1 MVLRSPES
9 ADVGWPPAKTGGSI
23 GRDRDRQV
31 RSLAEGALPPMSDD
45 GTADVPESS
54 FSSEVGQRLRN
65 VRRIRGLSLDDV
77 ERESGGRWSA
87 SAVGAYERGF
97 RNLSLPRLRDLASFY
112 DVPMGVL
119 LGEEDGNERTPGGR
133 LVIDL
138 VALQSIPVPEAES
151 VLRYLRSIILERGDY
166 NGRILSVRRDD
177 LRAVCSL
184 LRTDE
189 PATLEQLRQW
199 GALVEDETPT
209 G

>member
-1 MVLRSPES
+1 M
-9 ADVGWPPAKTGGSI
+9 
-23 GRDRDRQV
+23 
-31 RSLAEGALPPMSDD
+31 
-45 GTADVPESS
+45 TADADGATEST
-54 FSSEVGQRLRN
+54 FSSEVGQRLRS

-97 RNLSLPRLRDLASFY
+97 RNLSLPRLRDLARFY

-119 LGEEDGNERTPGGR
+119 LGEEDAGGEGTRAQGR
-133 LVIDL
+133 LVLDL
-138 VALQSIPVPEAES
+138 VALQQVPEAEA

-177 LRAVCSL
+177 LRAICSL

-189 PATLEQLRQW
+189 PTTLEQLNAW
-199 GALVEDETPT
+199 GALVDGSGPT
-209 G
+209 SS

>member
-1 MVLRSPES
+1 MSNVTEVEGRS
-9 ADVGWPPAKTGGSI
+9 V
-23 GRDRDRQV
+23 
-31 RSLAEGALPPMSDD
+31 
-45 GTADVPESS
+45 
-54 FSSEVGQRLRN
+54 FSVEVGQRLRA
-65 VRRIRGLSLDDV
+65 VGRSRRYSLDDV
-77 ERESGGRWSA
+77 EQKSGGRWSA

-97 RNLSLPRLRDLASFY
+97 RNLSLPRLRDLATFY

-119 LGEEDGNERTPGGR
+119 LGEEDGNERGPGGR

-184 LRTDE
+184 LRTH
-189 PATLEQLRQW
+189 
-199 GALVEDETPT
+199 
-209 G
+209 

>member
-1 MVLRSPES
+1 
-9 ADVGWPPAKTGGSI
+9 
-23 GRDRDRQV
+23 
-31 RSLAEGALPPMSDD
+31 MSDD
-45 GTADVPESS
+45 GTEDEPESN
-54 FSSEVGQRLRN
+54 FSQQVGQRLRS

-77 ERESGGRWSA
+77 ERESGGKWSA

-119 LGEEDGNERTPGGR
+119 LGEEDGNERGPGGR

-138 VALQSIPVPEAES
+138 VALQAIALPEAES

-189 PATLEQLRQW
+189 PATLEQLRKW
-199 GALVEDETPT
+199 GALVEGDVPT
-209 G
+209 GS